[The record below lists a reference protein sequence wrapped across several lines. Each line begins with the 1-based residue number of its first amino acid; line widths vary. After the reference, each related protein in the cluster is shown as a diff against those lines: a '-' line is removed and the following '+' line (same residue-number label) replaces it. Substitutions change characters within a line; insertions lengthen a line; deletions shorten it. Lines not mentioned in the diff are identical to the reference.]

1 VYIFNNVWRMF
12 FRRRFSFI
20 GNALCVILLLVTT
33 NLPLAAQPATPDVAA
48 TVVPQAAAP
57 EAAAAT
63 ASTTVIATP
72 MAMPTEPAFK
82 GNAIDGHPVFL
93 GRERLFVVRIG
104 IPGIATAKER
114 ADAINERIL
123 KIANDLSISPDAI
136 HVEEGE
142 KTAIVMANQDVLLT
156 IGENDEKV
164 HKISRQELGKR
175 VVAVIQKGIQ
185 QYREERS
192 LKRLIQGILA
202 TLISTV
208 AVFMFFRGLLFVSS
222 KLFSKVNAAS
232 SAGRLN
238 LQFRNIQLLGSNAT
252 SYLLNVSIR
261 LLRLALVLACFY
273 LYVPFVLSQFPP
285 TKALGTRLLQNI
297 AYQINLLAQ
306 SFVGYLPNFVV
317 IGVIAL
323 VTYYIIGFIEK
334 LIAEF
339 GRPDFYPWFYPEWIQ
354 PTTRLATFLAI
365 AIACVVASPYLPG
378 FGSPAFQGV
387 SLFLGALVTL
397 GSSSAVSNA
406 VSGLILIYT
415 RSFQLGDH
423 ICLGEITGIVNEK
436 SLFVTRIL
444 TLKKEIVTIPN
455 LSVLNSN
462 LINYSAICRESKGHL
477 LLHTTITLGYDA
489 PWRKVHAVLVD
500 AAKATAGIVSEPNP
514 FVLQTSLNDF
524 HVSYEINAYTD
535 RPQSMPAIYSE
546 LHQNI
551 QDYCNQAGIEILSPG
566 FSALRDGNHSTIP
579 ADYLPPDYQSPT
591 FSIRHQDGQ

>member
-1 VYIFNNVWRMF
+1 M
-12 FRRRFSFI
+12 
-20 GNALCVILLLVTT
+20 AAPTT
-33 NLPLAAQPATPDVAA
+33 AAITASETATATPI
-48 TVVPQAAAP
+48 
-57 EAAAAT
+57 
-63 ASTTVIATP
+63 TT
-72 MAMPTEPAFK
+72 PTEPEFK

-93 GRERLFVVRIG
+93 GREQLFVIRTGV
-104 IPGIATAKER
+104 PGVATAQER
-114 ADAINERIL
+114 ADVINERIL
-123 KIANDLSISPDAI
+123 KIANDPSISPDAI
-136 HVEEGE
+136 RLGEGE
-142 KTAIVMANQDVLLT
+142 RAFVVMADEDVLFT

-164 HKISRQELGKR
+164 YKASRQELGKR
-175 VVAVIQKGIQ
+175 AVTAIQKGIQ

-192 LKRLIQGILA
+192 LKRLIQGVLA

-208 AVFMFFRGLLFVSS
+208 AVFMFLRGLLFVSS
-222 KLFSKVNAAS
+222 KLLAKVI
-232 SAGRLN
+232 AGGKAGTLN
-238 LQFRNIQLLGSNAT
+238 LRFRNIQLLGSNAA
-252 SYLLNVSIR
+252 SYLLSVSIR
-261 LLRLALVLACFY
+261 LLRLVLVLACLY

-285 TKALGTRLLQNI
+285 TKALGTGLLQNI
-297 AYQINLLAQ
+297 AAQIHLLAQ
-306 SFVGYLPNFVV
+306 SFVGYLPNFVM
-317 IGVIAL
+317 IGVVAL

-339 GRPDFYPWFYPEWIQ
+339 GRPDVYEWFYPEWIQ

-365 AIACVVASPYLPG
+365 AVACVVASPYFPG

-406 VSGLILIYT
+406 ISGLILIYT

-423 ICLGEITGIVNEK
+423 IRLGEITGIVNEK

-455 LSVLNSN
+455 QSVLNSN
-462 LINYSAICRESKGHL
+462 LINYSAICREAKGHL

-489 PWRKVHAVLVD
+489 PWRQVHAVLID

-524 HVSYEINAYTD
+524 NVSYELNAYTD

-579 ADYLPPDYQSPT
+579 ADYLPPDYESPA
-591 FSIRHQDGQ
+591 FIRHQNGQ